1 MLMVGGDTLEKSDTT
16 SNLANIG
23 MHYISAPEC
32 IDEITCTLHDLE
44 VEYQI
49 NSTGTNEVG

>member
-23 MHYISAPEC
+23 MHYISAPER
-32 IDEITCTLHDLE
+32 IDEITYTLHDLE